1 MDSSAGQGTHIERG
15 EMRLKFLA
23 LSLSL
28 SGDISLSQLQL
39 GTRNQEVLSQSHMP
53 GLEGD
58 IPITSLGIPTGP

>member
-28 SGDISLSQLQL
+28 SLEISLSLNCSWEL
-39 GTRNQEVLSQSHMP
+39 GTRRYSPN
-53 GLEGD
+53 
-58 IPITSLGIPTGP
+58 PICLD